1 MRQSVP
7 KYARK
12 EEVFEGIS
20 GGNGLPPLNIS
31 KV

>member
-1 MRQSVP
+1 MRQLVP
-7 KYARK
+7 KCARK
-12 EEVFEGIS
+12 EQVFEGIG